1 MVVQYGSAAVRDF
14 AKAKGYDRVFADAG
28 VEVIQP
34 GCGAC
39 IGCGPGVSERAEQV
53 TVSAINRNF
62 QGRSGPGKLYLAS
75 PLYMMQVY
83 DRVLLTG
90 GLTTLAFISVV
101 LLLALVVVTLAPGQ
115 VAQAQGFAAQGYI
128 MVAGEAK
135 NVPQGRKVIYITE
148 ISSARM
154 VAVIFNST
162 NDEFE
167 WVAGRELAQDLKL
180 RDLKGKK

>member
-1 MVVQYGSAAVRDF
+1 MNRKSL
-14 AKAKGYDRVFADAG
+14 
-28 VEVIQP
+28 
-34 GCGAC
+34 GAL
-39 IGCGPGVSERAEQV
+39 VAL
-53 TVSAINRNF
+53 N
-62 QGRSGPGKLYLAS
+62 
-75 PLYMMQVY
+75 
-83 DRVLLTG
+83 
-90 GLTTLAFISVV
+90 VV